1 MIKKFIILFLIV
13 LLFTLSFL
21 FFKKDDK
28 YKLPAQYKV
37 EIQKVIDEE
46 VPKTKICVDKNFL
59 KAQNEYSK
67 IKNHI
72 KNEYIEES
80 VFIIEDSQ
88 RGIEVCEFNMIS
100 KLLDITQKYTDIKKE
115 IPPTDFSGTLND
127 FIYPYFERN
136 NINYKKLIEI
146 GEYSIYKINEIDNF
160 SYIKLSE
167 DDIYN
172 PNN

>member
-1 MIKKFIILFLIV
+1 MIKKFLILFILIILIPLSC
-13 LLFTLSFL
+13 LLF
-21 FFKKDDK
+21 KKFDK
-28 YKLPAQYKV
+28 YKLPRQYKI

-46 VPKTKICVDKNFL
+46 TPKAKICIDKNFL
-59 KAQNEYSK
+59 IAQTEYSK
-67 IKNHI
+67 IQNKY
-72 KNEYIEES
+72 KEES
-80 VFIIEDSQ
+80 VFLIEDCQ

-136 NINYKKLIEI
+136 NINYKKLIEL